1 MALLKCPECT
11 HDVSDKAASCPNC
24 GYPMNMPTSTKPR
37 IRNGKPTK
45 LPNKYGS
52 VYKLPGKR
60 SRPFRAVKTD
70 RWILDPATKKKKQIR
85 FTIGYF
91 ASREEAMIALANY
104 NENPYDI
111 KADSITFS
119 GVYEK
124 WSEQYFKTLSNPS
137 SIRTVKAAYAY
148 CNGLYDMRMRDIR
161 VSHLEG
167 TILNA
172 DVGDSTKSRIKSLF
186 NMMYKYAVAHDIV
199 DKDYAS
205 VMFANGNPIK
215 NESKK
220 EVIPFS
226 DDELLKLWDNKDSV
240 PFSDM
245 VLIGI
250 YSGWRP
256 QELSILK
263 VTDIDI
269 EAGTMKG
276 GLKTDAGKNRIIPI
290 HTLIRPLIENRI
302 VEANKMQSE
311 YLFNDANGQQGTNMT
326 YDKYRHRFD
335 KVMKCLKMQHRPHET
350 RHTFITK
357 AKACNVDEYIL
368 KLIVGHSI
376 DDITEK
382 VYTHRTIEQLKTEM
396 EKITKYEKEL
406 MQNDCD
412 NQKGSVVPQIP
423 QSQTQ

>member
-11 HDVSDKAASCPNC
+11 HDVSDKAVSCPNC
-24 GYPMNMPTSTKPR
+24 GYPMNMPTNTKPR

-45 LPNKYGS
+45 LPNGFGTI
-52 VYKLPGKR
+52 YKMSGKR
-60 SRPFRAVKTD
+60 SKPFRAVKTD
-70 RWILDPATKKKKQIR
+70 KWILDTDTGRSKQLR
-85 FTIGYF
+85 LTIGYF
-91 ASREEAMIALANY
+91 ATREEAMIALSNF
-104 NENPYDI
+104 NEHPYDI

-119 GVYEK
+119 EVYEK
-124 WSEQYFKTLSNPS
+124 WSKYYFPTLSNPS
-137 SIRTVKAAYAY
+137 SIRTVTAAYAY
-148 CNGLYDMRMRDIR
+148 CNGLYDMRMKDIR

-199 DKDYAS
+199 DKDYAA
-205 VMFANGNPIK
+205 VMFTNGNPIK
-215 NESKK
+215 RECTK
-220 EVIPFS
+220 EVLPFTQ
-226 DDELLKLWDNKDSV
+226 EEILLLWDNLN
-240 PFSDM
+240 FAFADM

-256 QELSILK
+256 QELAILK
-263 VTDIDI
+263 VTDIDL
-269 EAGTMKG
+269 EEGTMLG
-276 GLKTDAGKNRIIPI
+276 GLKTDAGKNRIVPI
-290 HTLIRPLIENRI
+290 HPLIGPLIENRMQ
-302 VEANKMQSE
+302 EANSLQSE
-311 YLFNDANGQQGTNMT
+311 YLFNDLNGQQGTCMT
-326 YDKYRHRFD
+326 YDKYRKRFE
-335 KVMKCLKMQHRPHET
+335 KVMKYLKLKHRPHET

-396 EKITKYEKEL
+396 DKITK
-406 MQNDCD
+406 
-412 NQKGSVVPQIP
+412 
-423 QSQTQ
+423 